1 MRHRL
6 RSGAA
11 PGRGKA
17 GAHRDAPGGGI
28 RSRRRTPPAADP
40 ACARGRPDDARRAAP
55 LGRGTPD
62 PEPGPSAECRPRLR
76 ARPRAR
82 GGCGVAAHEVPIAR
96 AGIPSVRVAP
106 RAHAQPSWCVGRR
119 GRLLGADGRPQHGDG
134 VRRGGPPAPR
144 SHRHARRG
152 PPPPRRAPRRP
163 PPRRPRILP
172 ADGHTGSR
180 RAGLHRAGRFVRRA
194 GDDRERHHGAPFLAG
209 REPGRCEDPAG
220 RRRTRAAGRGRGRRG
235 RRAVRL
241 ARIARAPADALFP
254 AAVHRAARHDRAAPH
269 RRRARRPLPD
279 PNARPDADH
288 RTVVPGYFHLMAIPV
303 LAGRD
308 FTERDDSSAAP
319 VTIVSAT
326 TARRFW
332 PGENPVGAR
341 IRLGDVV
348 RGPLVEVVGVVG
360 DVRYGSLESPE
371 PRPMLYFPLRY
382 TGQRVMTVLLRTAG
396 EPAALTAAVRR
407 ELLALDPVQPVSAV
421 RTLDEVVSTTM
432 SPRRFNVVVLG
443 VFAGTAL
450 LLAGIG
456 LYGVMAYAVT
466 QRTREIGVRLAL
478 GAEGRGVVAM
488 VLRDSFRLVAAGV
501 ALGLAG
507 ALVLDRALAS
517 LLFQVGPHDPP
528 SLLAASVALVLV
540 ALLGSYLPARRA
552 ARVDPLT
559 ALRAE

>member
-144 SHRHARRG
+144 SQRQARRG
-152 PPPPRRAPRRP
+152 PPH
-163 PPRRPRILP
+163 RRPRILP
-172 ADGHTGSR
+172 PDGHTGSR

-209 REPGRCEDPAG
+209 GEPGRGGEPAG
-220 RRRTRAAGRGRGRRG
+220 GRRTRAGGGGARGR
-235 RRAVRL
+235 A
-241 ARIARAPADALFP
+241 
-254 AAVHRAARHDRAAPH
+254 AAVGGPRA
-269 RRRARRPLPD
+269 
-279 PNARPDADH
+279 
-288 RTVVPGYFHLMAIPV
+288 
-303 LAGRD
+303 
-308 FTERDDSSAAP
+308 
-319 VTIVSAT
+319 
-326 TARRFW
+326 
-332 PGENPVGAR
+332 
-341 IRLGDVV
+341 
-348 RGPLVEVVGVVG
+348 EVVGVGG

>member
-55 LGRGTPD
+55 LGRGTAD
-62 PEPGPSAECRPRLR
+62 PELGPSAECRPRLR

-96 AGIPSVRVAP
+96 AGIPPVRVAP

-119 GRLLGADGRPQHGDG
+119 GRLLGADGRPQHGAG
-134 VRRGGPPAPR
+134 VRRGGPP
-144 SHRHARRG
+144 
-152 PPPPRRAPRRP
+152 
-163 PPRRPRILP
+163 
-172 ADGHTGSR
+172 
-180 RAGLHRAGRFVRRA
+180 
-194 GDDRERHHGAPFLAG
+194 
-209 REPGRCEDPAG
+209 
-220 RRRTRAAGRGRGRRG
+220 
-235 RRAVRL
+235 
-241 ARIARAPADALFP
+241 
-254 AAVHRAARHDRAAPH
+254 
-269 RRRARRPLPD
+269 PLPD
-279 PNARPDADH
+279 PTAGPDADH
-288 RTVVPGYFHLMAIPV
+288 RTVVPGSFRLMAIPV

-443 VFAGTAL
+443 LFAGSAL
-450 LLAGIG
+450 LLAGVG
-456 LYGVMAYAVT
+456 LYGVIANAVT
-466 QRTREIGVRLAL
+466 QRTR
-478 GAEGRGVVAM
+478 
-488 VLRDSFRLVAAGV
+488 
-501 ALGLAG
+501 
-507 ALVLDRALAS
+507 
-517 LLFQVGPHDPP
+517 
-528 SLLAASVALVLV
+528 
-540 ALLGSYLPARRA
+540 
-552 ARVDPLT
+552 
-559 ALRAE
+559 